1 MAIVKTSNTHQTYLL
16 VAEQIPDFVR
26 EDHPVF
32 VEFIEKYYEFLAQA
46 NSTILTSDKESYY
59 YGADYAAKVL
69 PDIHDIDTTDL
80 ELFIDSFKKQY
91 APRFPEQLSSSVNTR
106 TFYKNLIDF
115 YRARGT
121 EDSFKFLFRLLFND
135 DNIELYYPKKDML
148 IASGGN
154 FSASVDM
161 LVAYTDGIN
170 NLKGQQIVGA
180 DSGASAIV
188 HRVVVMP
195 TEPVLGFKSG
205 RTEQPYKPDS
215 SPETGIRGLQLN
227 HVFGMGSNREK
238 MSQKVFLALAP
249 STMVGNFNIHE
260 TVYTSNT
267 LAGVTNT
274 VVLPSVVET
283 VFHEDFSSYKN
294 ANNLISF
301 DDNTPS
307 RRETQWAPWNPGSKF
322 MSAGTIGPSKS
333 NTGFWHN
340 TSGRGEIKILKEY
353 SLGQVRGATGI
364 NKQVLQI
371 GSNPPDEPNA
381 DDVDVRNLVFTK
393 NIPFNADK
401 LYRFSIRAR
410 DLQGGRTAEW
420 AAENDPTAASLV
432 GVNQF
437 QVGLVTMT
445 ANSQPFGASGQQYYG
460 NPLILLHSV
469 DVDDNWF
476 TYEGYIKG
484 RQSEAEWNAG
494 GGWSD
499 LRKVGSGGSYPY
511 DNEDWGGNRLD
522 VTSRRSPSLSDALAG
537 TSVLAFPTYSFRPQM
552 TFNNPSGAVN
562 VGAGGPGSFGRSQC
576 DFFTIEALGSV
587 IHRSGRYE
595 DESSLLSTGGAH
607 LQDGFYRQYFAY
619 DLRSKQ
625 DLKDY
630 YITVRDVVHP
640 AGNKLFGTRQVD
652 LIGANSE
659 IVSSE
664 NSDSFLPPLIDSLSG
679 WWKADT
685 ISPTNLQS
693 ATTTNGTHTSTNI
706 VPPGFSSW
714 AELPPAPFVSAS
726 LFAGDYVVKP
736 NSLRVDTNSTTSAS
750 FPHRMF
756 FNSANTNDEHL
767 NSGNS
772 YNGIISP
779 NKSWLL
785 SFYTKTTNN
794 DIGLSGQNGQVSI
807 FLGNTS
813 SGNTVSNTYNV
824 TTALSLPAHG
834 ANLYSVGWE
843 RISMKYDLS
852 ANPEQKFQ
860 LMFAWDNP
868 NSNNYIDGVMLE
880 EYKGSFTPS
889 SYTHPS
895 MNSSNVMS
903 WYDSSINQLDVF
915 ANTSLVHGTQ
925 WAPPQYVANTGTGHP
940 AVRFRSNTAW
950 QDGHSTGNV
959 YHYSSFPPDNNY
971 TTGLTGRIS
980 PATNTVSRPI
990 ANQFTGFVVAR
1001 TNLKANDPQY
1011 IDVAGVVENRLS
1023 FFQTG
1028 ATSANALGGMTT
1040 GAYDL
1045 RILPQTSVFSN
1056 TGYLS
1061 TFASNSTGYGSLEY
1075 GAYAAPDYTG
1085 DGIRDLI
1092 DTTGVGAGLPEPGTN
1107 TSFGIFGISE
1117 NAKIFTNYD
1126 LLTLHHNGRRWG
1138 NDSIFYASTENLA
1151 ADLPSDL
1158 TSDRL
1163 DFDQQNAYNATFS
1176 FGYQQKEN
1184 YQFANSVHSFFDG
1197 DIAEIVWYN
1206 RQLSN
1211 TQIALVEGYLAHK
1224 YGIQD
1229 DLIHKD
1235 GSGDHPYK
1243 YQAPPA
1249 IGANNTPY

>member
-1 MAIVKTSNTHQTYLL
+1 MVDGRSLVILITKYFIYDYTSNDTVFGGTDRNIAPGIDRILPY
-16 VAEQIPDFVR
+16 FVLSGR
-26 EDHPVF
+26 PAGSDVRYYFDGFQVE
-32 VEFIEKYYEFLAQA
+32 EFIE
-46 NSTILTSDKESYY
+46 
-59 YGADYAAKVL
+59 GA
-69 PDIHDIDTTDL
+69 
-80 ELFIDSFKKQY
+80 
-91 APRFPEQLSSSVNTR
+91 
-106 TFYKNLIDF
+106 
-115 YRARGT
+115 
-121 EDSFKFLFRLLFND
+121 
-135 DNIELYYPKKDML
+135 
-148 IASGGN
+148 
-154 FSASVDM
+154 
-161 LVAYTDGIN
+161 
-170 NLKGQQIVGA
+170 
-180 DSGASAIV
+180 
-188 HRVVVMP
+188 
-195 TEPVLGFKSG
+195 
-205 RTEQPYKPDS
+205 
-215 SPETGIRGLQLN
+215 
-227 HVFGMGSNREK
+227 RE
-238 MSQKVFLALAP
+238 
-249 STMVGNFNIHE
+249 
-260 TVYTSNT
+260 
-267 LAGVTNT
+267 
-274 VVLPSVVET
+274 
-283 VFHEDFSSYKN
+283 
-294 ANNLISF
+294 
-301 DDNTPS
+301 TPS
-307 RRETQWAPWNPGSKF
+307 
-322 MSAGTIGPSKS
+322 
-333 NTGFWHN
+333 
-340 TSGRGEIKILKEY
+340 EI
-353 SLGQVRGATGI
+353 
-364 NKQVLQI
+364 
-371 GSNPPDEPNA
+371 
-381 DDVDVRNLVFTK
+381 
-393 NIPFNADK
+393 
-401 LYRFSIRAR
+401 
-410 DLQGGRTAEW
+410 
-420 AAENDPTAASLV
+420 
-432 GVNQF
+432 
-437 QVGLVTMT
+437 
-445 ANSQPFGASGQQYYG
+445 
-460 NPLILLHSV
+460 
-469 DVDDNWF
+469 
-476 TYEGYIKG
+476 
-484 RQSEAEWNAG
+484 
-494 GGWSD
+494 
-499 LRKVGSGGSYPY
+499 
-511 DNEDWGGNRLD
+511 
-522 VTSRRSPSLSDALAG
+522 SR
-537 TSVLAFPTYSFRPQM
+537 
-552 TFNNPSGAVN
+552 
-562 VGAGGPGSFGRSQC
+562 
-576 DFFTIEALGSV
+576 
-587 IHRSGRYE
+587 
-595 DESSLLSTGGAH
+595 
-607 LQDGFYRQYFAY
+607 
-619 DLRSKQ
+619 
-625 DLKDY
+625 
-630 YITVRDVVHP
+630 
-640 AGNKLFGTRQVD
+640 
-652 LIGANSE
+652 
-659 IVSSE
+659 IVSNE
-664 NSDSFLPPLIDSLSG
+664 NPDSFLPPLIDSLSG

-693 ATTTNGTHTSTNI
+693 ATTADGTHTSTNI
-706 VPPGFSSW
+706 VPPGCSSW

-726 LFAGDYVVKP
+726 LSAGDYVVKP
-736 NSLRVDTNSTTSAS
+736 NALRVDTNSTTSAS
-750 FPHRMF
+750 FPHKMF

-824 TTALSLPAHG
+824 TTALSH
-834 ANLYSVGWE
+834 LYSVDWE

-880 EYKGSFTPS
+880 EYKGSLTPS

-903 WYDSSINQLDVF
+903 WYDSSINQFHAF

-925 WAPPQYVANTGTGHP
+925 WAPPQYIANTGTGHP

-959 YHYSSFPPDNNY
+959 YNYSSFPPDNNY
-971 TTGLTGRIS
+971 ATGLQGRVS

-1001 TNLKANDPQY
+1001 TNLKANQRQY
-1011 IDVAGVVENRLS
+1011 LDVAGVVENRLS

-1028 ATSANALGGMTT
+1028 ATSANSSGGMTT

-1045 RILPQTSVFSN
+1045 RILPENGPPTSVFSN

-1138 NDSIFYASTENLA
+1138 NDSIFYASTETLA

-1158 TSDRL
+1158 TNDRL
-1163 DFDQQNAYNATFS
+1163 DLDQQNAYNATFS

-1243 YQAPPA
+1243 YQVPPA